1 MSLCKYKDSL
11 GKPKEGIHSYRFLGI
26 AIADF
31 LLTIVLAAS
40 NNIVKY
46 SKKYL
51 NISYYENVIGG
62 LPSPLSPY
70 RLYPPGIVGRK
81 S

>member
-1 MSLCKYKDSL
+1 MNINNYDHHSL
-11 GKPKEGIHSYRFLGI
+11 
-26 AIADF
+26 
-31 LLTIVLAAS
+31 LAAN

-62 LPSPLSPY
+62 LPSPLLPY
-70 RLYPPGIVGRK
+70 RLYPSGIVEGK